1 MSAPASAREAAP
13 SRVARRN
20 ALSVT
25 AAGALW
31 GTAGVA
37 GLALGERTGLDPLAV
52 GWYRLAVA
60 ALVLLGA
67 RALRRGPRPEVARR
81 DLPRVA
87 GVGVLL
93 AWYQVTFF
101 AAVDRAGVALA
112 TLVTLGLAPV
122 LVAVAT
128 AAAGRERPRAAVLA
142 ALVAAIAGLAL
153 LVGVPSGGDPADRIP
168 GALLALGS
176 AAGYAGVTLL
186 SRGLAGRVAPG
197 DLTVAGFA
205 VATVALLPLA
215 AASGLSL
222 AAPGAAP
229 PAGTLGLLLY
239 LGAVPTALAYALFFS
254 GLRTTGATA
263 AAVITLV
270 EPLTAAVLAAVLVGE
285 RLGPAGLAGGALLL
299 AAVVTLALA
308 PADDPG

>member
-1 MSAPASAREAAP
+1 MSAPAPAPAP

-20 ALSVT
+20 ALAVT
-25 AAGALW
+25 AAGVLW

-37 GLALGERTGLDPLAV
+37 GLALGERTGLQPLSV
-52 GWYRLAVA
+52 GWYRLAIA

-67 RALRRGPRPEVARR
+67 RALRGGWRPAVARA

-93 AWYQVTFF
+93 AWYQVAFF
-101 AAVDRAGVALA
+101 AAVDHAGVALA

-142 ALVAAIAGLAL
+142 ALVAIAGLAL
-153 LVGVPSGGDPADRIP
+153 LVGVPSGGDPAGRVP

-186 SRGLAGRVAPG
+186 SRGLAGRVAPA
-197 DLTVAGFA
+197 DLTVAGFVVGA
-205 VATVALLPLA
+205 VALLPLA
-215 AASGLSL
+215 AASGLGL

-229 PAGTLGLLLY
+229 SAGTLALLLY
-239 LGAVPTALAYALFFS
+239 LGAVPSALAYSLFFA

-308 PADDPG
+308 PADDPA